1 MEQNGKLNPSQLLR
15 DLEENEQEIFAA
27 GQNVSPFGNSDFFY
41 QSTDIMT
48 EADNELNLSG
58 GDSGS
63 QKTKYIFSQI
73 TMGYSIAINLPNIWK
88 QLQRIRQF
96 FG

>member
-41 QSTDIMT
+41 LFPVPCSLFININQKIV
-48 EADNELNLSG
+48 LS
-58 GDSGS
+58 SVTVS
-63 QKTKYIFSQI
+63 KYLV
-73 TMGYSIAINLPNIWK
+73 N
-88 QLQRIRQF
+88 
-96 FG
+96 